1 MEQEIFTLADE
12 LAALKDR
19 KKALDDELKA
29 VNARI
34 AEIDE
39 ILSSRMLEE
48 ELQSF
53 NRNGRT
59 FYVQTKTF
67 ASAVPE
73 RKAELLAW
81 LKENGYGDM
90 VTETVNANTLS
101 AWVREQLEESE
112 SLPEG
117 LEELVNVYEKTT
129 VGIRKAR

>member
-53 NRNGRT
+53 NRNGKT
-59 FYVQTKTF
+59 FYVNTKTY
-67 ASAVPE
+67 ASAVPD
-73 RKAELLAW
+73 KKHELFAW
-81 LKENGYGDM
+81 LKNHGYGDM

-101 AWVREQLEESE
+101 AFVREMLSKTDQ
-112 SLPEG
+112 LPEG
-117 LEELVNVYEKTT
+117 LEKLVNVFEKTT
-129 VGIRKAR
+129 VGVRKAK